1 MTKPAEKLKV
11 VRKLRCAVYT
21 RKSSEEGL
29 EQEFNSLHAQRE
41 ACESYIASQRSE
53 GWVLVR
59 DHYDDGGISGGTLE
73 RPSLQR
79 LVADI
84 EDGLVD
90 VVVVYKIDR
99 LSRSLADFAK
109 LVDVFDRNGV
119 TFVSVTQSFNT
130 TTSMGRLTLNILLS
144 FAQFEREVTAER
156 IRDKVAASRKKGMWM
171 GGVPPFGYR
180 VENRKLLVD
189 EESAANVRWI
199 FERFLEIG
207 SCTELA
213 REVGTRGM
221 CTPRGNRIDKKYIYR
236 MLSNRA
242 YIGEAV
248 HKGDSYPGEHDAI
261 IDREMW
267 DKIHAILQESPRKRA
282 ARTRADTPALLKG
295 LLFGPDGAAFS
306 PTHTRKGGRL
316 YRYYVSQTVL
326 KHGSGSCAVGRV
338 PAGEIEAAVIDQ
350 LRAVFRQPE
359 IVAGTWKAARAE
371 SDDITETDA
380 RGALHQLDPLWEELF
395 PAEQARI
402 VALLV
407 ERVDIGTEG
416 LNVRLR
422 VDGLGSLAREMQGD
436 DMGVA
441 A

>member
-1 MTKPAEKLKV
+1 MTERIVQK
-11 VRKLRCAVYT
+11 RRCAVYT

-29 EQEFNSLHAQRE
+29 EQEFNSLDAQRE
-41 ACESYIASQRSE
+41 ACEAYIASQRSK

-59 DHYDDGGISGGTLE
+59 DRYDDGGISGGTLD
-73 RPSLQR
+73 RPGLQR
-79 LVADI
+79 LLADI

-99 LSRSLADFAK
+99 LSRSLMDFSK
-109 LVDVFDRNGV
+109 LVEVFDRNGV

-156 IRDKVAASRKKGMWM
+156 IRDKVRASRMKGMWM

-180 VENRKLLVD
+180 VENRKLVID
-189 EESAANVRWI
+189 EKAAAQVRWV
-199 FERFLEIG
+199 FERFLEVG
-207 SCTELA
+207 SATVLA
-213 REVGTRGM
+213 REATARGIR
-221 CTPRGNRIDKKYIYR
+221 TSRGNRIDKKYLYR
-236 MLSNRA
+236 MLGNRA

-248 HKGDSYPGEHDAI
+248 HKGQAYPGEHKAI
-261 IDREMW
+261 ITRDLW
-267 DKIHAILQESPRKRA
+267 DKVQAILTESPRKRA
-282 ARTRADTPALLKG
+282 ASTRAQTPALLKG

-316 YRYYVSQTVL
+316 YRYYVSQSVL
-326 KHGSGSCAVGRV
+326 KHGAGACPVGRV
-338 PAGEIEAAVIDQ
+338 PAGEIEAAVVDQ

-359 IVAGTWKAARAE
+359 IVAGTWKAAQAQGG
-371 SDDITETDA
+371 DVTEADVRT
-380 RGALHQLDPLWEELF
+380 ALQQVDPLWDDLF

-407 ERVDIGTEG
+407 ERIDIGTEG
-416 LNVRLR
+416 LHLRLR
-422 VDGLGSLAREMQGD
+422 IDGLTGLARELSGLET
-436 DMGVA
+436 A